1 MSWARRG
8 TCVALVAIMVACAS
22 CGSFGANDGA
32 SPDAGPSVDAAVD
45 ASDAAPACA
54 PEPCGDGGASCTV
67 HDFSSGCGPS
77 FAFTGD
83 TSDSD
88 VVGACGAGKARVAAK
103 NTLDV
108 TAELDDQTPGDY
120 QAIHVAARLAVTTWD
135 GGRALTVEL
144 DGVVI
149 AELDV
154 VMAASRKPRFNLCN
168 AGNCAG
174 AGFEANVGEEHLFA
188 FDITTSSVT
197 ATVDCTPLG
206 MRPAQIVMKPMANL
220 LVKFGKTDAAPI
232 DGTIDDIAIAYR

>member
-1 MSWARRG
+1 MSWARRD
-8 TCVALVAIMVACAS
+8 TCVALVAVMVACAS
-22 CGSFGANDGA
+22 CGSFGANDGSGA
-32 SPDAGPSVDAAVD
+32 DAGPSVDAATD
-45 ASDAAPACA
+45 AGDAAPVCA

-67 HDFSSGCGPS
+67 HDFSAGCGAS

-83 TSDSD
+83 TSR
-88 VVGACGAGKARVAAK
+88 VVGVCSGGKAHVMAK
-103 NTLDV
+103 DTLDV

-154 VMAASRKPRFNLCN
+154 VMAASKKPRFSLCN

-188 FDITTSSVT
+188 FDITMSSVT
-197 ATVDCTPLG
+197 ATVDCAPLG
-206 MRPAQIVMKPMANL
+206 TRPAQIVMKPMADL
-220 LVKFGKTDAAPI
+220 LVRFGKTDAAPI